1 MAFQYAPMAKI
12 KVVKEDQAMRTM
24 REFGFTGPITREDYL
39 NFIHASDDEQPLD
52 AEMES
57 LGTKPSPKH
66 EIGRW
71 PNRDGNYEPGNCR
84 WATDEQQSN
93 NKRNNVILGFDSDT
107 MTETMTAAQWEKKLS
122 WRVGRLSQRLRNIS
136 RSRARGRLW
145 SSLMR
150 DLDAGRHCRMCCNL
164 AAMAMPLL
172 RTLERSS
179 IGVDHGRR
187 DSVSPITRPSRPAC
201 CAYGP
206 PRDPREPGKLCGPA
220 YPGDDMPTEEEWTAE
235 HEAMLPDELQDW
247 DTFYK
252 RLEETTDYQH
262 HTLSESV
269 SPD

>member
-1 MAFQYAPMAKI
+1 MCQFENSPKYAPAPTSKSFDQLSLLASQTIVRNWPLGAVPSMAFQYAPMAKI

-150 DLDAGRHCRMCCNL
+150 DLDAGRSPPPLARCSHCGETF
-164 AAMAMPLL
+164 A
-172 RTLERSS
+172 
-179 IGVDHGRR
+179 
-187 DSVSPITRPSRPAC
+187 
-201 CAYGP
+201 
-206 PRDPREPGKLCGPA
+206 
-220 YPGDDMPTEEEWTAE
+220 TAE
-235 HEAMLPDELQDW
+235 CVATWQQWQCPCCGRWND
-247 DTFYK
+247 
-252 RLEETTDYQH
+252 RA
-262 HTLSESV
+262 
-269 SPD
+269 